1 MTYCNGETSVIRH
14 DLASP
19 GAYLILFLGESLI
32 LQPSGEVHT
41 PVWSQAFMSPVGHSD
56 PLYEGSPMEAD
67 SFWHCTGSVGV
78 RPSVESGKDT
88 KAKELME
95 SGRTRGKSGHG
106 NPGLSSAT
114 VRSLHLMLHNALNRA
129 VKERLI
135 LRNPTED
142 CIAPKVQ
149 KFEMQILQPEH
160 IKTYLDAAEKRG
172 LLPMFYLELVS
183 GLRKGELTALLWSD
197 LDITNRTIS
206 VSKQYVKNPNGE
218 LTLSRPKT
226 ETSVRKVSVPQEA
239 VDLLVAE
246 HKRHPNNPYMFP
258 SPITREM
265 YHPDSIVNLHKKIL
279 KDAGLPHIRFHDLR
293 HPYVKH
299 TTKIFSLRSMAFQA
313 QAYPDARRKT
323 RGACQLHRGGQ
334 SQSPVRPLC
343 NRKRFS

>member
-1 MTYCNGETSVIRH
+1 MHHQQAAQPVAPCGDADVCI
-14 DLASP
+14 
-19 GAYLILFLGESLI
+19 YLLCHADRRTNRCH
-32 LQPSGEVHT
+32 PS
-41 PVWSQAFMSPVGHSD
+41 
-56 PLYEGSPMEAD
+56 EA
-67 SFWHCTGSVGV
+67 TMA
-78 RPSVESGKDT
+78 

-95 SGRTRGKSGHG
+95 SGRTNRKSGHG
-106 NPGLSSAT
+106 NPGLSSTT

-197 LDITNRTIS
+197 PDITNRTIS

-265 YHPDSIVNLHKKIL
+265 YHPDSIVFHRKPAQENSERCRAAAHTLSRSQTHICH
-279 KDAGLPHIRFHDLR
+279 AGPAKRCGCKNR
-293 HPYVKH
+293 QQY
-299 TTKIFSLRSMAFQA
+299 A
-313 QAYPDARRKT
+313 
-323 RGACQLHRGGQ
+323 G
-334 SQSPVRPLC
+334 PL
-343 NRKRFS
+343 

>member
-1 MTYCNGETSVIRH
+1 M
-14 DLASP
+14 
-19 GAYLILFLGESLI
+19 
-32 LQPSGEVHT
+32 
-41 PVWSQAFMSPVGHSD
+41 WSQTFMSPVGHSA

-67 SFWHCTGSVGV
+67 SFWRCTGSAGV
-78 RPSVESGKDT
+78 RPSVESGRDT

-239 VDLLVAE
+239 VDLLVAA
-246 HKRHPNNPYMFP
+246 HKRHPDNPYMFP
-258 SPITREM
+258 SPVTGEM
-265 YHPDSIVNLHKKIL
+265 YYPDSIVNLHKKIL
-279 KDAGLPHIRFHDLR
+279 KDAGLPHIRFHDLC
-293 HPYVKH
+293 H
-299 TTKIFSLRSMAFQA
+299 TGPAKRCGCKNRQQYA
-313 QAYPDARRKT
+313 
-323 RGACQLHRGGQ
+323 G
-334 SQSPVRPLC
+334 PL
-343 NRKRFS
+343 